1 MTATQE
7 LMKATQEA
15 KNLEN
20 LINWRS
26 WLPYLENLGCS
37 YIDGKPRR
45 FYKDKR
51 GFYYYREVS
60 EVELHRRA

>member
-7 LMKATQEA
+7 LLTAQKEA
-15 KNLEN
+15 KNLES

-26 WLPYLENLGCS
+26 WLPYLENLGCA
-37 YIDGKPRR
+37 YVKGQPRR

-51 GFYYYREVS
+51 GYYYYRVVN
-60 EVELHRRA
+60 EVELHRRT